1 MYYLQISRISLE
13 SVGSNTDVA
22 SIDLSHQTDN
32 LAISTDSSFARVADS
47 VSENIDTLEKN
58 IVQIERLHSEAIYAT
73 SPFRYTQVLRTREQ
87 YADDTDAVITK
98 ARAGLIAMERAA
110 NDTSIHKGDR
120 AMRGGR
126 HVALARRLRDQIEV
140 YRKMEREQAI
150 RNRDRLARLYKVAC
164 PGASEVEIYGAIEDA
179 AAGKVLAQ
187 KITQVC
193 RPAEARKVLKDVTDR
208 QGDIVTIERT
218 VSELTKLHVDISEM
232 VNRQQRKHDTIV
244 VAIER
249 VETSSTLGRF
259 SEKGALQTARIGHRR
274 RTWWVILVAIVL
286 VIAIALATTLGV
298 LKSQGR
304 L

>member
-1 MYYLQISRISLE
+1 IGRISLE

-22 SIDLSHQTDN
+22 SIDLSLQTDG
-32 LAISTDSSFARVADS
+32 LTISTDSSFTRVAEN
-47 VSENIDTLEKN
+47 VSEHIGTLEKN

-73 SPFRYTQVLRTREQ
+73 SPFRYTQVLRAREQ

-98 ARAGLIAMERAA
+98 ARAGLMAMERAINNA
-110 NDTSIHKGDR
+110 NIPKEDR

-140 YRKMEREQAI
+140 YRKMEREQVI
-150 RNRDRLARLYKVAC
+150 RNRDRLARLYKIAC
-164 PGASEVEIYGAIEDA
+164 PSASEVEIYGAIENTA
-179 AAGKVLAQ
+179 AEQALAQ

-193 RPAEARKVLKDVTDR
+193 RPAEARKILKDVADR

-232 VNRQQRKHDTIV
+232 VNRQQRKHDTMV
-244 VAIER
+244 VSIER
-249 VETSSTLGRF
+249 VETSRTLGRL
-259 SEKGALQTARIGHRR
+259 SEKDAVQTAQMGHRR
-274 RTWWVILVAIVL
+274 RTWRIILVAIVL
-286 VIAIALATTLGV
+286 VTTIALATTLGV